1 VTFRLLR
8 KICKLVKNCI
18 KSMKEFSVLFLPV
31 VNTIAQV
38 LNPDVVEFSRVMV
51 GDDKLHYL
59 ADP

>member
-1 VTFRLLR
+1 
-8 KICKLVKNCI
+8 
-18 KSMKEFSVLFLPV
+18 MKEFSVLFLPV